1 MLAADKVKVIKNID
15 NRFQAY
21 HNIAIKIFNYAE
33 LGYLENKSSALLKD
47 TLRDAGFKIE
57 EGVAN
62 IPTAFVAEAG
72 KGKPVIALLAE
83 FDALPGITQTPDPF
97 RNEIPGKTDGHAC
110 GHHLFG
116 TASLGSA
123 IAIKEWLEANKVEG
137 TVRLYGTP
145 AE

>member
-15 NRFQAY
+15 NRFQAH

-62 IPTAFVAEAG
+62 IPTAFATEAG
-72 KGKPVIALLAE
+72 KG
-83 FDALPGITQTPDPF
+83 QTCHCLTG
-97 RNEIPGKTDGHAC
+97 RI
-110 GHHLFG
+110 
-116 TASLGSA
+116 
-123 IAIKEWLEANKVEG
+123 
-137 TVRLYGTP
+137 
-145 AE
+145 